1 MKEEHG
7 VCSLSVVGFASI
19 AKTGNLFLAY
29 VHPLGYLF
37 TCSEVAV
44 LLELSCVGVEDG
56 VDCGDEFWWTR
67 GLFVWCPLAG
77 GCFEGG
83 V

>member
-1 MKEEHG
+1 VKEEHG
-7 VCSLSVVGFASI
+7 VCYLSVVGFASI
-19 AKTGNLFLAY
+19 AKMGNFFRAC
-29 VHPLGYLF
+29 VHPLGCLF

-56 VDCGDEFWWTR
+56 VDCDNEFWWMG

-77 GCFEGG
+77 
-83 V
+83 